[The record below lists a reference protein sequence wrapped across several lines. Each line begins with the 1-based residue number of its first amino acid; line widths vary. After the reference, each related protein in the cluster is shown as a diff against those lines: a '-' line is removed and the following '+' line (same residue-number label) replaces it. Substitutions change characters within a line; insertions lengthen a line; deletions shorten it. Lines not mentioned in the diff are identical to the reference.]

1 MKKTEVA
8 GLAKLQP
15 FLRDFQREFFSPCF
29 EKKKKK
35 NLDNTRKSGKS
46 WILIRRSSL
55 RRGIEPYDRVKE
67 QAASIRV
74 R

>member
-35 NLDNTRKSGKS
+35 KFGQHEKVGKKLDLDTSFLVATRN
-46 WILIRRSSL
+46 
-55 RRGIEPYDRVKE
+55 
-67 QAASIRV
+67 
-74 R
+74 